1 MEAQGGSNV
10 STNSKGTLNFGS
22 GMGQVL
28 VTRVLN
34 GESEVGLDVLS
45 RCAHHHCARE
55 TRAE

>member
-22 GMGQVL
+22 GMSQVL

-45 RCAHHHCARE
+45 RSTYHHCARE